1 MKQQNQL
8 QYVELDA
15 ERMIRAGAIK
25 RTIRPAR
32 LWVSLYRL
40 CIAALL
46 VVEPYLLIQTAKK
59 DLLIQTSKKDLLI
72 QPILFFATLSGFFI
86 FHFLA
91 FSCKK
96 PAVRAMRE
104 YWEAF
109 LRSYGPVAM
118 GTGFRDLEILQGSG
132 VSWRTIANTEMIY
145 PGEYTESNSILRGQ
159 YRGISFE
166 SSELQTLCCRRGRHQ
181 WDEYVFFCGQWTVL
195 SLNGRYQPELQ
206 IIERGFRN
214 TKHRLS
220 LLARYTVGHRY
231 FPKSLSFNLR
241 FRLYAPN
248 RSDAAY
254 VLTPEVMKQ
263 ICRMAAQIRSKL
275 MLCFVNGECHIAV
288 RQAWFRPSRL
298 HRDDFPAPWR
308 WSFRPPSI
316 FLPFREE
323 RFAACMQRDAAPFA
337 ALVDE
342 LLRNKNLF
350 KQEVEL

>member
-1 MKQQNQL
+1 MQT
-8 QYVELDA
+8 QYIEQDA
-15 ERMIRAGAIK
+15 ERMIRAGAIR

-46 VVEPYLLIQTAKK
+46 VVEPY
-59 DLLIQTSKKDLLI
+59 LLIQTSKKDLLI

-109 LRSYGPVAM
+109 LQSYGPVAM

-166 SSELQTLCCRRGRHQ
+166 SSELHTLCTRPVRWRS
-181 WDEYVFFCGQWTVL
+181 DRLIEYVFSCDQWTVL

-241 FRLYAPN
+241 FRVYAPN
-248 RSDAAY
+248 RSNAAY

-263 ICRMAAQIRSKL
+263 IRNMAAQTRGRL

-288 RQAWFRPSRL
+288 RQAWFRLSQL
-298 HRDDFPAPWR
+298 HFPAPWR
-308 WSFRPPSI
+308 LSFRPPSI

-342 LLRNKNLF
+342 LLRNKILF